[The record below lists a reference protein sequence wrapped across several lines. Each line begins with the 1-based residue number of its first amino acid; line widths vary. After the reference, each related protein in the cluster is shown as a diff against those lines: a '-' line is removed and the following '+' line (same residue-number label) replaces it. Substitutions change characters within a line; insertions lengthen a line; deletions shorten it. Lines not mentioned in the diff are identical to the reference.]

1 MTIVDDRRNLL
12 DQIDRCIHEGHHLT
26 KWEEN
31 FLYTV
36 RDKVDIYQ
44 SLSPREVEILD
55 KIEKEKVQ

>member
-1 MTIVDDRRNLL
+1 MSLTDERRKLL

-31 FLYTV
+31 FLHTV

-44 SLSPREVEILD
+44 TLSEREVELLNR
-55 KIEKEKVQ
+55 IESEKVQ